1 LGDKARVLTSFAENH
16 LTTDGQT
23 VSRLSRP
30 QPITAFA
37 VALGVAA
44 CGLAVGL
51 MLAGQAF
58 GSAIGVLLLG
68 AFSMLAEKRSIR
80 IGSNAEVSVSVLPIV
95 FGAVVFGPLAA
106 MAIGA
111 IGILADLRRP
121 YVRWLT
127 WTSWKAISSGLAGVA
142 ATLVL
147 AGDSS
152 IVRLFLAISVA
163 VIVESCVDAVIG
175 GVVVSIRRTGDFFS
189 FVRQLRPVIL
199 GAVPLYAPVILLLV
213 YAYEQLSF
221 WGLLLFLVPAFAAHR
236 LHGLYREQRETTE
249 QLQVANKRL
258 ERASLSFATALVAA
272 LDARDQYTAGH
283 SAAVAVYA
291 RDIADQLNLS
301 EDVQHLAYLCG
312 LVHDVGKVG
321 LPAGLLEKPGP
332 LTLEE
337 RRKMEEHSAIGERIL
352 GKVDDYNEIA
362 RIVRHHHERID
373 GNGYPD
379 RLVGD
384 EIPIVSRIIAVADAY
399 NAMTSGR
406 PYRDAMPS
414 RVARFRLAQA
424 SGTQFDV
431 SVVAAFEAILAGA
444 SETYLS
450 GARPDFA
457 VEAQRQPLVVASVA

>member
-1 LGDKARVLTSFAENH
+1 LTSFAQNH
-16 LTTDGQT
+16 VTADGQAVPR
-23 VSRLSRP
+23 VSRP
-30 QPITAFA
+30 EPITIFA
-37 VALGVAA
+37 LALGAA
-44 CGLAVGL
+44 ASGLAVGL
-51 MLAGQAF
+51 LIAGE
-58 GSAIGVLLLG
+58 SLESPVGVLLLG

-80 IGSNAEVSVSVLPIV
+80 IGSNAQVSVSVLPIV

-111 IGILADLRRP
+111 IGILADLRAP

-142 ATLVL
+142 AALVL

-152 IVRLFLAISVA
+152 LVRIFLAISVA
-163 VIVESCVDAVIG
+163 VIVESGVDAVIG
-175 GVVVSIRRTGDFFS
+175 GVVVSIRRTGDFLS

-213 YAYEQLSF
+213 YAYEHLSF
-221 WGLLLFLVPAFAAHR
+221 WGLILFLVPAFAAHR

-249 QLQVANKRL
+249 QLQVANERL

-291 RDIADQLNLS
+291 RDIATRLGLS
-301 EDVQHLAYLCG
+301 DEAQQVAHLCG
-312 LVHDVGKVG
+312 LVHDIGKVG
-321 LPAGLLEKPGP
+321 LPAGLLEKPGA

-337 RRKMEEHSAIGERIL
+337 RRRMEEHSAIGERIL
-352 GKVDDYNEIA
+352 SKVDDYAEIA
-362 RIVRHHHERID
+362 WIVRHHHERVD

-384 EIPIVSRIIAVADAY
+384 DIPVISRIIAVADAY

-424 SGTQFDV
+424 AGTQFDIT
-431 SVVAAFEAILAGA
+431 VVAAFEAILASA

-450 GARPDFA
+450 GVRSDFA
-457 VEAQRQPLVVASVA
+457 VEAQRQPLLVASVA

>member
-1 LGDKARVLTSFAENH
+1 LTSFAENH
-16 LTTDGQT
+16 LTTDGR
-23 VSRLSRP
+23 VASRHSRP
-30 QPITAFA
+30 QPITVFALALA
-37 VALGVAA
+37 VA
-44 CGLAVGL
+44 AVGL
-51 MLAGQAF
+51 AAGLLVAGQSF
-58 GSAIGVLLLG
+58 GSPIGVLLLG
-68 AFSMLAEKRSIR
+68 MFSMLAEKRSVR
-80 IGSNAEVSVSVLPIV
+80 IGSNVEVSVSVLPIV

-111 IGILADLRRP
+111 IGIFADLRPP
-121 YVRWLT
+121 YIRWLT

-147 AGDSS
+147 SGDSAQ
-152 IVRLFLAISVA
+152 VRLFLAISAA

-175 GVVVSIRRTGDFFS
+175 GVVVSIRRTGDFLS
-189 FVRQLRPVIL
+189 FARQLRPVIL

-213 YAYEQLSF
+213 YAYDKLSF

-236 LHGLYREQRETTE
+236 LHGLYREQRETTT
-249 QLQVANKRL
+249 QLQVANERL

-291 RDIADQLNLS
+291 RDIAAQLNLS
-301 EDVQHLAYLCG
+301 EEQQHLAYLCG

-337 RRKMEEHSAIGERIL
+337 RRKMEQHSAIGERIL

-362 RIVRHHHERID
+362 RIVRHHHERMD

-379 RLVGD
+379 RLLGD

-424 SGTQFDV
+424 SGTQFDI

-450 GARPDFA
+450 GARPDFT
-457 VEAQRQPLVVASVA
+457 VEGQRQPLLVASVA

>member
-1 LGDKARVLTSFAENH
+1 LTSFAQNH
-16 LTTDGQT
+16 VTADAQAVPR
-23 VSRLSRP
+23 VSRP
-30 QPITAFA
+30 EPIAIFA
-37 VALGVAA
+37 LALGAAA

-51 MLAGQAF
+51 LIAGE
-58 GSAIGVLLLG
+58 SLESPVGVLLLG

-80 IGSNAEVSVSVLPIV
+80 IGSNAQVSVSVLPIV

-111 IGILADLRRP
+111 IGILADLRAP

-142 ATLVL
+142 AALVL

-152 IVRLFLAISVA
+152 LVRIFLAISVA
-163 VIVESCVDAVIG
+163 VIVESGVDAVIG
-175 GVVVSIRRTGDFFS
+175 GVVVSIRRTGDFLS

-213 YAYEQLSF
+213 YAYEHLSF
-221 WGLLLFLVPAFAAHR
+221 WGLILFLVPAFAAHR

-249 QLQVANKRL
+249 QLQVANERL

-291 RDIADQLNLS
+291 RDIAVKLNLS
-301 EDVQHLAYLCG
+301 EEQQLLAHLCG

-352 GKVDDYNEIA
+352 GKVDDYADIA
-362 RIVRHHHERID
+362 RVVRHHHERMD

-379 RLVGD
+379 RLRGD

-424 SGTQFDV
+424 SGTQFDI
-431 SVVAAFEAILAGA
+431 SVVAAFEAILTGA

-450 GARPDFA
+450 GARSDFT
-457 VEAQRQPLVVASVA
+457 VEAQRQPLAVASVA